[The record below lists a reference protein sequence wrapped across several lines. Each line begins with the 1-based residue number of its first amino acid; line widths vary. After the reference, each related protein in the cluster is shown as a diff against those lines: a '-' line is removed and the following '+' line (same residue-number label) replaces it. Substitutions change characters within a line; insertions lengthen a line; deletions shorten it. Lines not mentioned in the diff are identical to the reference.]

1 MKFAIASAAIVAS
14 AAAASSVSY
23 EVETVTRN
31 TTTEVTVTSC
41 SLHACETT
49 VKPVVE
55 TTITTTVDGVATV
68 YTTVCPVTETVV
80 TTTVKGV
87 ETVYTTVCP
96 VTETSSVAATP
107 ATSSKPTLLEA
118 KKSVVSS
125 ELDIYVDLTTTPV
138 VVTSTGVQATVT
150 KQSTFVS
157 LYAGASSVA
166 NITTFAGGA
175 NVNAVGAAGLVGVVA
190 LLL

>member
-55 TTITTTVDGVATV
+55 TTITTTVDGVA
-68 YTTVCPVTETVV
+68 
-80 TTTVKGV
+80 
-87 ETVYTTVCP
+87 TVYTTVCP